1 MNTNPLAGLLP
12 TCVAAL
18 FAITVIGCSSGSRPQ
33 PQTISFSAPS
43 SQVVVGG
50 TAILSGTATS
60 NLPVAYASTTP
71 SVCTVSGSTV
81 TALSTGMCSITASQS
96 GSPWQVDW
104 AGYNPASP
112 VTVTFAIDGEPQ
124 TITFASVTA
133 PSTGSSTTLN
143 ATASS
148 GLPVSF
154 TASPSTVCTVNGDT
168 LTAVASGTCTVTASQ
183 PGNATFAAAASV
195 AQTVSI
201 SSSSSGSIGQVI
213 FSSGFTNNM
222 TTLDGGAL
230 VSYGGSDQDGYN
242 CTNTAGVSQC
252 GSGSG
257 AGTSP
262 ATSSAYAYYQ
272 TYKPI
277 TGGEYDGISIF
288 APGVTTL
295 STTTNTSGLTLAG
308 QTSISFTFNANQEW
322 VTATGTPHVLVEL
335 TMGNLYNN
343 SGTACNLQM
352 QTVFAAT
359 GGAAAT
365 QYTLPLSAF
374 TLTQN
379 CGSSTTSATSALAQ
393 PIARIDF
400 QGDGGA
406 AAITINGMTSNSN
419 LTTETSGSSPA
430 VYPTTVVLTGPIAF
444 Q

>member
-1 MNTNPLAGLLP
+1 MNTNPLTGLAP

-33 PQTISFSAPS
+33 SQTISFSAPS

-50 TAILSGTATS
+50 TATLSGTATS
-60 NLPVAYASTTP
+60 NLPVTYTSGTP

-81 TALSTGMCSITASQS
+81 TALSTGMCSITASQA
-96 GSPWQVDW
+96 GSQWQVDW
-104 AGYNPASP
+104 AGYDPAPP

-124 TITFASVTA
+124 TITFASVT
-133 PSTGSSTTLN
+133 SSSVGANITLN

-154 TASPSTVCTVNGDT
+154 TASPSTVCTVNGNT

-183 PGNATFAAAASV
+183 PGDANYAAAASV
-195 AQTVSI
+195 AQTISI
-201 SSSSSGSIGQVI
+201 SNTNSGTPGQIV
-213 FSSGFTNNM
+213 FSSGFTNSM
-222 TTLDGGAL
+222 TTLNGGAL

-242 CTNTAGVSQC
+242 CTNTPGVSQC

-272 TYKPI
+272 TFKPI
-277 TGGEYDGISIF
+277 TGGEYDGLSIF

-295 STTTNTSGLTLAG
+295 SSTTNTSGLTLAG

-335 TMGNLYNN
+335 TFGNLYNN
-343 SGTACNLQM
+343 SGTACNAQM

-359 GGAAAT
+359 GGATAT
-365 QYTLPLSAF
+365 QYTIPLSAF
-374 TLTQN
+374 SLTQN
-379 CGSSTTSATSALAQ
+379 CGTATLTATAALAQ

-400 QGDGGA
+400 QGDGAA
-406 AAITINGMTSNSN
+406 AAITINGITSNSN
-419 LTTETSGSSPA
+419 LTTASAGSSPP